1 VNGAVGGP
9 LGGYLVVD
17 LSSGIAGAYCTR
29 LLADGGATV
38 VKVEPPEGDAL
49 RRWTTSGA
57 QPREGRDAPLFGYL
71 AGGKQSV
78 VFGPDSE
85 RAAADLDE
93 LLDRAHAVVWS
104 PGPAVAA
111 AGDRT
116 PASLLS
122 AHPHLAVAAIT
133 PFGLDGP
140 WRDRPATEFTLQA
153 WSGGIV
159 GLGRGAPDRAP
170 VHVGGQVGEWLSG
183 AYAAVGV
190 QAAWARARQ
199 TGAGQLIDLSMLEV
213 AVLCLSY
220 YPVTFF
226 ETLHRPWRTER
237 SLFQPGVAAAKDGL
251 VALGCGTA
259 QQWFD
264 LCAMVGHPEW
274 IDPSKPVRIGE
285 LTHQRAPQL
294 REWIAD
300 HTVADIRDLATAFRI
315 PNAPVSSG
323 ATVTELE
330 HMRERGVFRR
340 SPGEGFLQPAGPYR
354 LSPDVLLPARP
365 APRTGQHSGTWRDTA
380 AAARPR
386 PCGSAA
392 DSQLPYAGLRVLDL
406 TAFWAGPSA
415 THILAML
422 GADVIHVESTSRP
435 DGARMIAGI
444 PVTEDQWWEKCPIF
458 RALNTNKKSVTV
470 DFQTERGLDLL
481 KKLIATSDVIVE
493 NYTPRVLDQIGLDY
507 ERVRAL
513 RPDIV
518 MVRMPGFGLSGP
530 MRENTAF
537 AYVIEDAAGLT
548 WLTGYPDDNPVEP
561 YSLGDPNAGLHAL
574 NGLLLALEHR
584 RRTGE
589 GVLVEAAMV
598 EAAISIAAAQPIEF
612 SAFGALLQRDG
623 NRGPLAAPQNLYRSA
638 DTDEFGRMDAWVAVA
653 VATDEQWTALAGVL
667 GHPAWAADPELSTA
681 AGRRARH
688 DDIDEHLAAWCA
700 ERTRD
705 EIVESLWAA
714 GVPVA
719 KVLQPH
725 RQAELPPL
733 QERGFFEVTEHP
745 VGPPARQSTI
755 PMRLSDGP
763 ARFHRSPAPLLGEH
777 NHEVLSELGLNA
789 AEIAELEAEGIIGRA
804 PRMGLAAPPRGWRR
818 EGRTRCDG
826 TERLERADDEK
837 SPLTADR

>member
-1 VNGAVGGP
+1 MSMPGP
-9 LGGYLVVD
+9 LDGYLVVD

-29 LLADGGATV
+29 LLGDGGAAV
-38 VKVEPPEGDAL
+38 VKVEPPGGDAL
-49 RRWTTSGA
+49 RCWTASGA
-57 QPREGRDAPLFGYL
+57 PLPDGRDAPLFSYL

-78 VFGPDSE
+78 IFGPDGE

-93 LLDRAHAVVWS
+93 LLDRAHAAVWS
-104 PGPAVAA
+104 PGPAAGV

-159 GLGRGAPDRAP
+159 GLGRGSPDRAP
-170 VHVGGQVGEWLSG
+170 VYVGGQVGEWLSG
-183 AYAAVGV
+183 AYAAVGI

-199 TGAGQLIDLSMLEV
+199 TGTGQLIDLSMLEV

-226 ETLHRPWRTER
+226 ETLGRPWRANR

-251 VALGCGTA
+251 VAIGCGTA

-264 LCAMVGHPEW
+264 LCVMVGHPEW
-274 IDPSKPVRIGE
+274 IDRTPPVRIAE
-285 LTHQRAPQL
+285 QATRAAPQL
-294 REWIAD
+294 RRWIAD
-300 HTVADIRDLATAFRI
+300 HTVDEITGLAAAFRV
-315 PNAPVSSG
+315 PSAPVSSG
-323 ATVTELE
+323 ETIAELA

-340 SPGEGFLQPAGPYR
+340 NPSGEFLQPAGPYR
-354 LSPDVLLPARP
+354 LLPDMLRPARP
-365 APRTGQHSGTWRDTA
+365 APRAGQHSGTWRDTA

-392 DSQLPYAGLRVLDL
+392 GTQLPYAGLRVLDL

-415 THILAML
+415 THVLAML
-422 GADVIHVESTSRP
+422 GAEVIHVESTTRP

-458 RALNTNKKSVTV
+458 RALNTNKKDITV
-470 DFQTERGLDLL
+470 DFQAERGRELL
-481 KKLIATSDVIVE
+481 RKLIASSDVIVE

-507 ERVRAL
+507 EKVRAL

-518 MVRMPGFGLSGP
+518 MVRMPGFGLTGP
-530 MRENTAF
+530 MRENPAF
-537 AYVIEDAAGLT
+537 GYVIEDAAGLT
-548 WLTGYPDDNPVEP
+548 WLTGYPDDSPVEP
-561 YSLGDPNAGLHAL
+561 YTLGDPNAGLHAL

-598 EAAISIAAAQPIEF
+598 EAAISIAAAQPIEY
-612 SAFGALLQRDG
+612 SAFGTVLQRDG
-623 NRGPLAAPQNLYRSA
+623 NRGPLAAPQNLYLSA
-638 DTDEFGRMDAWVAVA
+638 DTDEFGRVDAWVAVA
-653 VATDEQWTALAGVL
+653 VATDEQWAALAGAL
-667 GHPAWAADPELSTA
+667 GHPAWAADPALSIA

-688 DDIDEHLAAWCA
+688 DDIDQHLTAWCA
-700 ERTRD
+700 DRTSE
-705 EIVESLWAA
+705 EIIESLWEA

-725 RQAELPPL
+725 RQAELPQL
-733 QERGFFEVTEHP
+733 RARGFFELTEHP

-777 NHEVLSELGLNA
+777 NREVLGELGLDA
-789 AEIAELEAEGIIGRA
+789 AEIAELEAAGVIGYA
-804 PRMGLAAPPRGWRR
+804 PRMG
-818 EGRTRCDG
+818 
-826 TERLERADDEK
+826 
-837 SPLTADR
+837 

>member
-1 VNGAVGGP
+1 MSVPGISDPVMSDPGP
-9 LGGYLVVD
+9 SPLDGYLVVD

-29 LLADGGATV
+29 LLADGGAAV
-38 VKVEPPEGDAL
+38 VKVEPPGGDAL
-49 RRWTTSGA
+49 RRWTASGA
-57 QPREGRDAPLFGYL
+57 QPGDGRDAPLFSYL

-78 VFGPDSE
+78 VLGPDGE

-93 LLDRAHAVVWS
+93 LLERAHAVVWS
-104 PGPAVAA
+104 PGPADGAP
-111 AGDRT
+111 GDRT

-140 WRDRPATEFTLQA
+140 WRDRPATEFTIQA
-153 WSGGIV
+153 WSGAIV

-183 AYAAVGV
+183 AYAAVGI
-190 QAAWARARQ
+190 QAGWARARQ
-199 TGAGQLIDLSMLEV
+199 TGTGQLIDLSMLEV

-226 ETLHRPWRTER
+226 ETLGRPWRTER

-251 VALGCGTA
+251 VAIGCGTA

-264 LCAMVGHPEW
+264 LCVMVGHPEW
-274 IDPSKPVRIGE
+274 IDRTPPVRIGE
-285 LTHQRAPQL
+285 QATRAAPQL

-300 HTVADIRDLATAFRI
+300 RTVEEITGLAAAFRI
-315 PNAPVSSG
+315 PSAPVSSG
-323 ATVTELE
+323 ETITELE

-340 SPGEGFLQPAGPYR
+340 APGGEFLQPAGPYR
-354 LSPDVLLPARP
+354 LLPDVLRPARP
-365 APRTGQHSGTWRDTA
+365 APRVGQHSGTWRETTA
-380 AAARPR
+380 ARATTTGATTTGATTTGATTTAPSGPHRA
-386 PCGSAA
+386 GSEDA
-392 DSQLPYAGLRVLDL
+392 LPYAGLRVLDL

-415 THILAML
+415 THVLAML
-422 GADVIHVESTSRP
+422 GAEVIHVESTTRP

-444 PVTEDQWWEKCPIF
+444 PLTEDQWWEKCPIF
-458 RALNTNKKSVTV
+458 RALNTNKKGVTV
-470 DFQTERGLDLL
+470 DFQTERGRELL
-481 KKLIATSDVIVE
+481 RKLIATSDVIVE

-518 MVRMPGFGLSGP
+518 MVRMPGFGLTGP
-530 MRENTAF
+530 MRDNPAF
-537 AYVIEDAAGLT
+537 GYVIEDAAGLT
-548 WLTGYPDDNPVEP
+548 WLTGYPDDSPVEP
-561 YSLGDPNAGLHAL
+561 YTLGDPNAGLHAL
-574 NGLLLALEHR
+574 NGLLLALEQR

-598 EAAISIAAAQPIEF
+598 EAAISIAAAQPIEY
-612 SAFGALLQRDG
+612 SAFGTVLRPYG
-623 NRGPLAAPQNLYRSA
+623 NRGPLAAPQNLYLSA
-638 DTDEFGRMDAWVAVA
+638 DTDEFGRLDAWVAVA
-653 VATDEQWTALAGVL
+653 VATDEQWAALAAAL
-667 GHPAWAADPELSTA
+667 GQPAWAADPELFTA

-688 DDIDEHLAAWCA
+688 DAIDEHLGAWCA
-700 ERTRD
+700 ERTRE

-725 RQAELPPL
+725 RQAELPQL
-733 QERGFFEVTEHP
+733 RERGFFELTEHP

-777 NHEVLSELGLNA
+777 NHDVLMELGLDA
-789 AEIAELEAEGIIGRA
+789 AEIAELEAAGIIGRA
-804 PRMGLAAPPRGWRR
+804 PRMG
-818 EGRTRCDG
+818 
-826 TERLERADDEK
+826 
-837 SPLTADR
+837 